1 VRDLLEGAAVC
12 DKHLPGCTRARAK
25 FRPGEPEFRHSTA
38 AYARLVKKAG
48 VAGER
53 SLGNEQRTTNRRE
66 SLEKTI
72 AKILHR
78 YCNFGWANYYIP
90 GEKFP
95 SLIEELVEIA
105 SPAGQAGYE
114 EIVHFFLR
122 TQRMTSAQE
131 RAAKLMEEFGVYRKA

>member
-1 VRDLLEGAAVC
+1 MKAAVLC
-12 DKHLPGCTRARAK
+12 DIDLKRIRRAVCRGCEPPNRIGTIAGSCEDGRSWRAQ
-25 FRPGEPEFRHSTA
+25 
-38 AYARLVKKAG
+38 
-48 VAGER
+48 
-53 SLGNEQRTTNRRE
+53 LGNEQGTANRRE

-105 SPAGQAGYE
+105 SPPGQVGYE
-114 EIVHFFLR
+114 ELVHFFLR
-122 TQRMTSAQE
+122 TQRTSSAQE
-131 RAAKLMEEFGVYRKA
+131 RAAKLLEEFAVYRRT

>member
-1 VRDLLEGAAVC
+1 
-12 DKHLPGCTRARAK
+12 
-25 FRPGEPEFRHSTA
+25 
-38 AYARLVKKAG
+38 
-48 VAGER
+48 
-53 SLGNEQRTTNRRE
+53 LGNEQRAANRRE

-95 SLIEELVEIA
+95 SLIE
-105 SPAGQAGYE
+105 
-114 EIVHFFLR
+114 VHFLLR
-122 TQRMTSAQE
+122 TQRLSSEQE